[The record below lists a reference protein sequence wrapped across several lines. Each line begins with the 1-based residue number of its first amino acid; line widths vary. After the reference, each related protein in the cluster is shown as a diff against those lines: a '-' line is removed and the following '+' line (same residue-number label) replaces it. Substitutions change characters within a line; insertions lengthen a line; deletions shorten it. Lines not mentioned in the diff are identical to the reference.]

1 MLKGHYMK
9 KISIKEKI
17 SLIITLIFVVTTLAV
32 NIKNFKKDIKYI
44 ISTEI
49 NNKYDTNQNKD
60 KEKNYNVKDHV
71 YDLLETLGE
80 SIDYLKSNID
90 NKEKAIEIETLIDDC
105 IVALTSIEDAL
116 NKNYKDTFSKLLVY
130 TRYMRT
136 DFINLKEVLEKD
148 DQSKEKI
155 LRNIEQNYIKAKKEK
170 DF

>member
-1 MLKGHYMK
+1 MK

>member
-9 KISIKEKI
+9 KFSVRKKI

-49 NNKYDTNQNKD
+49 NNEYNTNQSRD
-60 KEKNYNVKDHV
+60 KEKNYNLKDHISG
-71 YDLLETLGE
+71 LWNTLGE

-90 NKEKAIEIETLIDDC
+90 NKEKAIEVETLIDDC
-105 IVALTSIEDAL
+105 IVALISIEDAL

-130 TRYMRT
+130 TRDMRT

>member
-1 MLKGHYMK
+1 MK
-9 KISIKEKI
+9 KFSIKEKI

-44 ISTEI
+44 ASTKI
-49 NNKYDTNQNKD
+49 NDVCNIKQNRD
-60 KEKNYNVKDHV
+60 KEKNYNLKDHISGLW
-71 YDLLETLGE
+71 DTLGK

-90 NKEKAIEIETLIDDC
+90 NKEKAIEVETLIDDC

-130 TRYMRT
+130 TRDMRT
-136 DFINLKEVLEKD
+136 GFINLKEVLEKD
-148 DQSKEKI
+148 DQSKEEI
-155 LRNIEQNYIKAKKEK
+155 LRNIEQNYIKSKKEK

>member
-1 MLKGHYMK
+1 MK

-17 SLIITLIFVVTTLAV
+17 SLIITLIFVVTTLIV

-44 ISTEI
+44 ASTEI
-49 NNKYDTNQNKD
+49 NNEYNTNQNKG
-60 KEKNYNVKDHV
+60 KEINYNVKKHV

-80 SIDYLKSNID
+80 SINYLKTNIH
-90 NKEKAIEIETLIDDC
+90 NKEKVTEVETLIDDC

-116 NKNYKDTFSKLLVY
+116 NKNYKDISSNLLIY
-130 TRYMRT
+130 TRDIR
-136 DFINLKEVLEKD
+136 DGFINLKEILEED

-155 LRNIEQNYIKAKKEK
+155 LKNIEQNYIEAKKVK

>member
-9 KISIKEKI
+9 KFSIKEKI

-44 ISTEI
+44 ASTEI
-49 NNKYDTNQNKD
+49 NDVCNIKQNRY
-60 KEKNYNVKDHV
+60 KEKNYNLKDHISGLW
-71 YDLLETLGE
+71 DTLGE

-90 NKEKAIEIETLIDDC
+90 NKEKAIEVETLIDDC

-130 TRYMRT
+130 TRDMRT
-136 DFINLKEVLEKD
+136 GFINLKEVLEKD
-148 DQSKEKI
+148 DQSKEEI

>member
-1 MLKGHYMK
+1 MK
-9 KISIKEKI
+9 KFSIKEKI
-17 SLIITLIFVVTTLAV
+17 SLIITLIFVVTKLAV

-44 ISTEI
+44 ASTKI
-49 NNKYDTNQNKD
+49 NDVCNIKQNRD
-60 KEKNYNVKDHV
+60 KEKNYNLKDHISGLW
-71 YDLLETLGE
+71 DTLGK

-90 NKEKAIEIETLIDDC
+90 NKEKAIEVETLIDDC

-130 TRYMRT
+130 TRDMRT
-136 DFINLKEVLEKD
+136 GFINLKEVLEKD
-148 DQSKEKI
+148 DQSKEEI

>member
-9 KISIKEKI
+9 KFSIKEKI

-44 ISTEI
+44 ASTKI
-49 NNKYDTNQNKD
+49 NDVCNIKQNRD
-60 KEKNYNVKDHV
+60 KEKNYNLKDHISGLW
-71 YDLLETLGE
+71 DTLGK

-90 NKEKAIEIETLIDDC
+90 NKEKAIEVETLIDDC

-130 TRYMRT
+130 TRDMRT
-136 DFINLKEVLEKD
+136 GFINLKEVLEKD
-148 DQSKEKI
+148 DQSKEEI
-155 LRNIEQNYIKAKKEK
+155 LRNIEQNYIKSKKEK